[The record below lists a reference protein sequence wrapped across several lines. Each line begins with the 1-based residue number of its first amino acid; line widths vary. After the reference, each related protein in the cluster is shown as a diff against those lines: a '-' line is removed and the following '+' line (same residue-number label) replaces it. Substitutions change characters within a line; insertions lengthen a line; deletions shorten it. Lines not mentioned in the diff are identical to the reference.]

1 MFVKPLDIGAAA
13 IYNVARY
20 RLLVAC
26 YIFWEVIVIHCE
38 RHLGGYFRAIATAL
52 GQDMQQSSEALGLTS
67 TQIMFLHHLW
77 VRQVRHETVTYA
89 KDLEDFF
96 SVKHSTVSGVL
107 QRMEAAGFVSIT
119 ASETDRR
126 CKLVALTQ
134 KGLDAH
140 EQTSRQI
147 RQTEARLVSGMTDSE
162 VAELRRLLDLAAR
175 NLGVF
180 PRHPKEEL
188 RK

>member
-1 MFVKPLDIGAAA
+1 MLRRVIDIQ
-13 IYNVARY
+13 
-20 RLLVAC
+20 
-26 YIFWEVIVIHCE
+26 CE
-38 RHLGGYFRAIATAL
+38 RHLGGYFRAISTAL
-52 GQDMQQSSEALGLTS
+52 AQDMRENSESLGLTS
-67 TQIMFLHHLW
+67 TQSMFLHHLW
-77 VRQVRHETVTYA
+77 FRQMCHKSITYA

-126 CKLVALTQ
+126 CKLVTLTQ

-140 EQTSRQI
+140 DQTSRQI
-147 RQTEARLVSGMTDSE
+147 RHTEDRLVSGMTDTE
-162 VAELRRLLDLAAR
+162 VAEFRRLLELAAK
-175 NLGVF
+175 NLDVF
-180 PRHPKEEL
+180 PNHPKEEF

>member
-1 MFVKPLDIGAAA
+1 M
-13 IYNVARY
+13 
-20 RLLVAC
+20 
-26 YIFWEVIVIHCE
+26 EVIVIQCE
-38 RHLGGYFRAIATAL
+38 RHLGGYFRVIATAL
-52 GQDMQQSSEALGLTS
+52 GQDMQQSTEALGLTP

-77 VRQVRHETVTYA
+77 VRHETVTYA

-147 RQTEARLVSGMTDSE
+147 RQSEARLVCGMTDSE

-180 PRHPKEEL
+180 PKHPKEEL

>member
-1 MFVKPLDIGAAA
+1 MQ
-13 IYNVARY
+13 
-20 RLLVAC
+20 
-26 YIFWEVIVIHCE
+26 CE
-38 RHLGGYFRAIATAL
+38 RHLGGYFRAISTAL
-52 GQDMQQSSEALGLTS
+52 AQDMWNNSEALGLTS
-67 TQIMFLHHLW
+67 TQSMFLHHLW
-77 VRQVRHETVTYA
+77 IRQVCQESITYA
-89 KDLEDFF
+89 RDLEEFF

-107 QRMEAAGFVSIT
+107 QRMEAAGFISIA

-126 CKLVALTQ
+126 CKLVTLTK

-147 RQTEARLVSGMTDSE
+147 RLTEERLVAGMTDSE
-162 VAELRRLLDLAAR
+162 VAELRRLLELAAC

-180 PRHPKEEL
+180 PKHPKEEF